1 VQENK
6 YWPIDTNRPMLLQLI
21 PLCLFIRIGRQRA
34 TPRDVLGTST
44 DRRAVRRAE
53 TAWRREYAD
62 IAPPPN
68 EATTALRALGAVRDG
83 DRVASLLRWLDGRGA
98 AYSPSAAVA
107 ALALAGETSA
117 ARARAASAP
126 VDAVAAALAGAD
138 GSAPHLVTLH
148 AFQRTGALD
157 LHGLDASDAT
167 RACALLLDNRDIL
180 GNDEVLIITGRG
192 KHSRGASAV
201 KRDVHELL
209 TRRGAAFVEENE
221 GAVRLQ
227 RVRPVDLWLDARR
240 GRNAA
245 SHGVVT
251 VFLVDEAAEAAGD
264 VVTLIARGADVI
276 EDGRC
281 VGRIVDA
288 AAGAAEAR
296 ADVEAVVRSG
306 SYDLLV
312 LDGAPSDLLDFA
324 LERAARCNGISGAE
338 LTVVQCISNQEQ
350 VAAALDAGATTLCVA
365 GNADSAT
372 WATASSL
379 EARPHGDDAEDEDFD
394 NDITSDIDDMTL
406 EELAE
411 LMDDAGGPSV
421 EYMSLAEARDV
432 AWQHME
438 ANFSDVCEDEA
449 NAAADDADAEV
460 DAEDEDDAED
470 DGGEDIEDMSLE
482 ELVVLS
488 EEVDGPSVEDMSLDD
503 ARDALWRYI
512 EATFSEA
519 DDHDHDE
526 DEEDGE
532 WTCPGCGARNIPG
545 TTECARCVAP
555 RE

>member
-1 VQENK
+1 
-6 YWPIDTNRPMLLQLI
+6 MLLQLI

-34 TPRDVLGTST
+34 TPRDVLATSS
-44 DRRAVRRAE
+44 DRRDVRRAE

-62 IAPPPN
+62 SVPPPS
-68 EATTALRALGAVRDG
+68 ETTTALRALGAVRDG

-126 VDAVAAALAGAD
+126 VDAVAAALADAD
-138 GSAPHLVTLH
+138 AIAAHLVTLH

-157 LHGLDASDAT
+157 LHGLDASEGV
-167 RACALLLDNRDIL
+167 RAVSLLLDMPST
-180 GNDEVLIITGRG
+180 DEVLIITGRG
-192 KHSRGASAV
+192 KHSKGASTV

-227 RVRPVDLWLDARR
+227 RVRPVDLWGDMRR

-251 VFLVDEAAEAAGD
+251 VFLADGDAAAAGD

-288 AAGAAEAR
+288 ATGAAEAR
-296 ADVEAVVRSG
+296 ADVDAVVRIG

-324 LERAARCNGISGAE
+324 LERAARCNGISGAA
-338 LTVVQCISNQEQ
+338 LTVVQCVSNQEQ

-406 EELAE
+406 KELAE
-411 LMDDAGGPSV
+411 LMDDASGPSV
-421 EYMSLAEARDV
+421 ENMSLAEARDV
-432 AWQHME
+432 AWQHMKP
-438 ANFSDVCEDEA
+438 NFSDVCEDEA

-488 EEVDGPSVEDMSLDD
+488 GEVDGPSVENMSLDD
-503 ARDALWRYI
+503 ARNALWRYI
-512 EATFSEA
+512 EATYSEA
-519 DDHDHDE
+519 DDHDH

-532 WTCPGCGARNIPG
+532 WTCPGCGATNIPG
-545 TTECARCVAP
+545 TAECARCVAP